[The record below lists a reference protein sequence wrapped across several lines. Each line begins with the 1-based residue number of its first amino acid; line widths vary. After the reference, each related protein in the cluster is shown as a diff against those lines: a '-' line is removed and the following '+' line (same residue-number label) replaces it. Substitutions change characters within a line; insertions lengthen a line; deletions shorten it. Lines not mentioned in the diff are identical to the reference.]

1 MELRVH
7 AAIEQEL
14 KDCRDIDKI
23 DIDELVVALNKQG
36 RSFEGK
42 IDESV
47 WNKALRGQDEK
58 LEIDSDP
65 IVEEDPT

>member
-1 MELRVH
+1 
-7 AAIEQEL
+7 L